1 MIGITQPIHFND
13 IETMNQ
19 FYSEFEEKAINI
31 CEKYEVPQIWD
42 NARIYKNNESFELSI
57 ISLGS
62 YLKGSKDEKAIN
74 EIIKA
79 FNDPF

>member
-1 MIGITQPIHFND
+1 MIGITHPIHFND
-13 IETMNQ
+13 IKTMNQ

-31 CEKYEVPQIWD
+31 CKKYEVPEIWD
-42 NARIYKNNESFELSI
+42 NARINKNEESLELSI

-62 YLKGSKDEKAIN
+62 YLTGSNYEKAVK

-79 FNDPF
+79 FNDSF